1 MEENNNLSNDMTDN
15 SAEQKKTHRHFL
27 TLHLSHKGET
37 KTIGLKKYHAAL
49 LGAAVVC
56 VLGGGIFTAVSYQQ
70 TKHQLQAFEQQLQ
83 AAENANRKL
92 AQKTEVLESENKE
105 YTQNL
110 DEIQQKTTQLEDK
123 LTELETTKENLAEQ
137 INGMSGA
144 DTASAEAYLSI
155 LNDSQTT
162 QKDFTTIVTTAYNKT
177 EALSS
182 QLEKMN
188 VLLDEAGISFQ
199 NVADGV
205 TVALAEESN
214 IPMGYPVEGGIISTE
229 FNPDGDPSVSDGRV
243 HKGIDLSTRSQI
255 LPITATASGTVV
267 EASFHDD
274 YGYYVKIDHGN
285 GFTTMYAHNSENLV
299 SVGDEVKR
307 GDTIAMTGSTGMSTG
322 IHCHYEI
329 QLNGVYQNPRDF
341 A

>member
-1 MEENNNLSNDMTDN
+1 MEEMQNLSNDRTEN
-15 SAEQKKTHRHFL
+15 QTEQKEKHRHFL

-37 KTIGLKKYHAAL
+37 KTIGLKKYHAVLA
-49 LGAAVVC
+49 GAAVVC
-56 VLGGGIFTAVSYQQ
+56 VLGAGIFTAASYQQ
-70 TKHQLQAFEQQLQ
+70 TKQQLQ
-83 AAENANRKL
+83 ASEQQLLEAENANRKL

-105 YTQNL
+105 YTESL
-110 DEIQQKTTQLEDK
+110 DAIQQKTTQLEDK

-137 INGMSGA
+137 ITGMSGA

-155 LNDSQTT
+155 LSDSQTT
-162 QKDFTTIVTTAYNKT
+162 QKDFTTVVATAYNKT
-177 EALSS
+177 EALST
-182 QLEKMN
+182 QLDKMN
-188 VLLDEAGISFQ
+188 VLLDETGVSFQ
-199 NVADGV
+199 SVAEDV
-205 TVALAEESN
+205 TIALAAESN
-214 IPMGYPVEGGIISTE
+214 IPMGFPVENGIVSTE

-267 EASFHDD
+267 EAAFHSD

-299 SVGDEVKR
+299 SVGDTVKK

-329 QLNGVYQNPRDF
+329 QLNGIYQNPRDF

>member
-1 MEENNNLSNDMTDN
+1 MEENQNLSKDME
-15 SAEQKKTHRHFL
+15 AQKEKHRHFL

-49 LGAAVVC
+49 LGAAIVC
-56 VLGGGIFTAVSYQQ
+56 VLGGGIVATASYQQ
-70 TKHQLQAFEQQLQ
+70 AKHQLQASEEQLQ

-110 DEIQQKTTQLEDK
+110 EEIQQKTTQLEDK

-182 QLEKMN
+182 QLEKMD
-188 VLLDEAGISFQ
+188 VLLDEAGVSFQ

-205 TVALAEESN
+205 TVALAKESN
-214 IPMGYPVEGGIISTE
+214 IPMGFPVENGIVSTE
-229 FNPDGDPSVSDGRV
+229 FNPGGDSSISDGRV

-267 EASFHDD
+267 EAAFHEDF
-274 YGYYVKIDHGN
+274 GYYVKIDHGN

-299 SVGDEVKR
+299 SVGDQVKR

-341 A
+341 Q